1 MAPNFL
7 GKPPIMSFEEL
18 DLDPS
23 LEQALAKMG
32 YDSPTTIQR
41 EAIPAAMD
49 QRDILGCAP
58 TGTGKTAAFLLP
70 ALQHLIDFP
79 RVKPGPPRVLII
91 TPTRELANQVFE
103 YAENLTEFTAL
114 KPICITGGIDYEIHE
129 EMLEK
134 NADVLVAT
142 PGRLME
148 FIDTEQLDMRSIEFL
163 IMDEADRMLDMGFI
177 SEMERVAEEA
187 RWRLQTMLYSA
198 TLEGKGLDRFVREVL
213 KDPIRVD
220 ANPSRKEAAKIVQWV
235 HIADDLNHKQKILAH
250 LLQLPEFERTIV
262 FVKTRERL
270 AELVAKL
277 QSFDISVCYLQ
288 GKMAQDKR
296 SASLERFKSGELNI
310 LVATDVAARGL
321 DIDDIS
327 HVINYDL
334 PYTSDVYLHRVGRTG
349 RAGKKGIAISIA
361 EAHEMKSLGKIERY
375 TEQRLRRRRL
385 EGLEPQHKESRVRS
399 MKKKVKLTVAQK
411 KAKLKKQLK
420 KAGKKKK

>member
-1 MAPNFL
+1 
-7 GKPPIMSFEEL
+7 MSFEEL

-23 LEQALAKMG
+23 LDQALAKMG
-32 YDSPTTIQR
+32 YQAPTTIQR

-91 TPTRELANQVFE
+91 TPTRELANQVHE
-103 YAENLTEFTAL
+103 YALALTEFTAL
-114 KPICITGGIDYEIHE
+114 HPICITGGIDYDLHE

-134 NADVLVAT
+134 NSDVLVAT

-148 FIDTEQLDMRSIEFL
+148 FIDSEQLDMRSIEFL

-177 SEMERVAEEA
+177 NEMERVADEA

-198 TLEGKGLDRFVREVL
+198 TLEGKGLERFVATVL

-220 ANPSRKEAAKIVQWV
+220 ANPSRKESAKIVQWV
-235 HIADDLNHKQKILAH
+235 HLADNIEHKQQLLAH
-250 LLQLPEFERTIV
+250 LLNSKELERTIV

-277 QSFDISVCYLQ
+277 QSLDIQVCYLQ

-296 SASLERFKSGELNI
+296 NLSLERFKTGELNI

-321 DIDDIS
+321 DIDDIT

-334 PYTSDVYLHRVGRTG
+334 PYTSDVYLHRIGRTG
-349 RAGKKGIAISIA
+349 RAGKKGIAISLV
-361 EAHEMKSLGKIERY
+361 EAHDVKVLGKIERY
-375 TEQRLRRRRL
+375 TDQRIRRRSID
-385 EGLEPQHKESRVRS
+385 GLRAKNKEARVVS
-399 MKKKVKLTVAQK
+399 KKKKVKLTTAQK
-411 KAKLKKQLK
+411 KAKAKKQLK
-420 KAGKKKK
+420 KVKKKQKKS

>member
-1 MAPNFL
+1 
-7 GKPPIMSFEEL
+7 MSFAEL
-18 DLDPS
+18 ELDPS

-32 YDSPTTIQR
+32 YQSPTTIQR

-91 TPTRELANQVFE
+91 TPTRELANQVHQ
-103 YAENLTEFTAL
+103 YAVDLTQFTAL
-114 KPICITGGIDYEIHE
+114 HPICITGGIDYEVHE

-134 NADVLVAT
+134 NSDILVAT

-177 SEMERVAEEA
+177 TDMERVADEA
-187 RWRLQTMLYSA
+187 RWRIQTMLYSA
-198 TLEGKGLDRFVREVL
+198 TLEGKGLERFVATVL
-213 KDPIRVD
+213 NDPIRVD

-235 HIADDLNHKQKILAH
+235 HIADDLNHKQKMLAH
-250 LLQLPEFERTIV
+250 LLKQPEFERTIV

-277 QSFDISVCYLQ
+277 QGFGISVCYLQ
-288 GKMAQDKR
+288 GKMAQENR
-296 SASLERFKSGELNI
+296 NLSLERFKSGELNI

-334 PYTSDVYLHRVGRTG
+334 PYTPDVYLHRIGRTG
-349 RAGKKGIAISIA
+349 RAGKKGIAISIP
-361 EAHEMKSLGKIERY
+361 EAHEMKVLGKIERY
-375 TEQRLRRRRL
+375 TEQRLRRRRI
-385 EGLEPQHKESRVRS
+385 EGLAPQNKESRVRS
-399 MKKKVKLTVAQK
+399 TKKKIKMTVAQK
-411 KAKLKKQLK
+411 KAKAKKQLK
-420 KAGKKKK
+420 KQRKKSLNS

>member
-1 MAPNFL
+1 
-7 GKPPIMSFEEL
+7 MSFAEL

-32 YDSPTTIQR
+32 YTTPTTIQR

-49 QRDILGCAP
+49 QIDILGCAP

-79 RVKPGPPRVLII
+79 RVKPGAPRVLII
-91 TPTRELANQVFE
+91 TPTRELAIQVYE
-103 YAENLTEFTAL
+103 YAIALTEFTAL
-114 KPICITGGIDYEIHE
+114 HPICITGGIDYELHE

-134 NADVLVAT
+134 NSDILVAT

-177 SEMERVAEEA
+177 NDMERVADEA
-187 RWRLQTMLYSA
+187 RWRLQTMLFSA
-198 TLEGKGLDRFVREVL
+198 TLEGKGLDRFSATVL

-220 ANPSRKEAAKIVQWV
+220 ANPSRKESAKIIQWA
-235 HIADDLNHKQKILAH
+235 HTADNLEHKQA
-250 LLQLPEFERTIV
+250 LLVNLLNNEEFERTIV

-277 QSFDISVCYLQ
+277 QSVGIYVCYLQ
-288 GKMAQDKR
+288 GKMPQDR
-296 SASLERFKSGELNI
+296 RNESLERFKNGDLSI

-321 DIDDIS
+321 DIDDIT

-334 PYTSDVYLHRVGRTG
+334 PYTSDVYLHRIGRTG
-349 RAGKKGIAISIA
+349 RAGKKGTAISIV
-361 EAHEMKSLGKIERY
+361 EGHEMKTLGKIERY
-375 TEQRLRRRRL
+375 TDQRIQRRKVK
-385 EGLEPQHKESRVRS
+385 GLEPKHKESRVVS
-399 MKKKVKLTVAQK
+399 KKKKVKLTVAQK

-420 KAGKKKK
+420 KQKKKSNK

>member
-1 MAPNFL
+1 
-7 GKPPIMSFEEL
+7 MSFAEL
-18 DLDPS
+18 ELDPS

-32 YDSPTTIQR
+32 YTTPTTIQR

-49 QRDILGCAP
+49 QIDILGCAP

-79 RVKPGPPRVLII
+79 RVKPGAPRILVI
-91 TPTRELANQVFE
+91 TPTRELAIQVHE
-103 YAENLTEFTAL
+103 YAVALTEFTAL
-114 KPICITGGIDYEIHE
+114 HPICITGGIDYELHE

-134 NADVLVAT
+134 NADILVAT

-177 SEMERVAEEA
+177 NDMERVADEA
-187 RWRLQTMLYSA
+187 RWRLQTMLFSA
-198 TLEGKGLDRFVREVL
+198 TLEGKGLDRFSATVL
-213 KDPIRVD
+213 KDPIRID
-220 ANPSRKEAAKIVQWV
+220 ANPSRKEAAKINQWI
-235 HIADDLNHKQKILAH
+235 HLADSLEHKQKILEH
-250 LLQLPEFERTIV
+250 LLKSPDLERTIV

-277 QSFDISVCYLQ
+277 QSFDIRVSYLQ

-296 SASLERFKSGELNI
+296 NLSLERFKDGQVNI

-321 DIDDIS
+321 DIDDIT

-334 PYTSDVYLHRVGRTG
+334 PYTSDVYLHRIGRTG

-361 EAHEMKSLGKIERY
+361 EGHEMKVFGKIERY
-375 TEQRLRRRRL
+375 TEQHVQRRKIK
-385 EGLEPQHKESRVRS
+385 GLEPVHKESRVIS
-399 MKKKVKLTVAQK
+399 KKKKVKLTLAQK

-420 KAGKKKK
+420 KQKKKSGK